1 MDDCGDCR
9 ELEMHLGLKF
19 PSSMNTYVKRLL
31 ICVGV
36 LSLVVGFLAFG
47 PESTD
52 EFFMPHAHCYL
63 FNRPLMLLH
72 GGSDLLIGL
81 SYVAISTTLTW
92 MVFSARRELP
102 FHWMM
107 LAFALFIV
115 ACGTT
120 HFFEV
125 WTLQTPHPRYWMS
138 GTVKLLTAV
147 ASVVT
152 ALLLPPLVPK
162 VRSLLEHAR
171 LSAERKS
178 KLETAYAELEELY
191 KKVTHL
197 DQLKTSFF
205 ANVSHELRTPLTL
218 ISAPLER
225 LMKTQSDTDS
235 LQDLKMMRRNTLLL
249 HKYVNDLLD
258 ISKIEAGVLDL
269 HYSPVN
275 LGTMAR
281 FMESVFD
288 SSLSDQRVTL
298 IIAAPDDIV
307 AEVDGDKVQRV
318 ILNLLSNALNY
329 TPRDGTIALSLQRVD
344 GFAQIT
350 VEDSGPG
357 VEPAYRDQ
365 IFERF
370 QMGDPQTRKRF
381 GGSGLGLSIVK
392 EFVQCHGGTVEVG
405 ASQSLGGAA
414 FTVRLPMEAPP
425 DRKVSTSQWASTH
438 QMYGLR
444 AGSGDDVATPSA
456 AGEHHVRTDREG
468 GVQPLILVV
477 EDNWDMSD
485 FICRVLG
492 EEGCIAKASNGKEAL
507 EMIAREQPD
516 LIVTDVMMPEM
527 TGDEL
532 VATLRQD
539 KRFEDIPV
547 LVLTARPADEN
558 QPSLLMKG
566 AQDYVTKP
574 FLVEELR
581 ARVHNLVTAKLT
593 RDTLRREVSSTSDNL
608 NQLAQDLA
616 LRARELEQANRAKDH
631 FLAVLSHELRTPLTP
646 ALTATRML
654 ETTPDIDPQ
663 ESRES
668 LALIRRNIELEARL
682 VDDLLDFTGIVKSKL
697 RLHLGVVDLK
707 DTVSHA
713 ISMCELQAAAKGL
726 EVTSNLAATS
736 HTIRGDAGRLA
747 QVVWNVLLNAVK
759 FTPTGGKISI
769 ISSNPAPD
777 TLRLVIADS
786 GIGIEPETLP
796 HIFEPFRQADDT
808 HRRFGGLGL
817 GLSVAKGLVTA
828 HAGTISAASEGCNQ
842 GTTITMDF
850 ALTDEL
856 VSTGGKEADLP
867 SHFGN
872 PLRILV
878 VEDHLDTRQV
888 LCKLLTRWG
897 HQVASGGSVA
907 EGLEAAGR
915 QSFDLLLSD
924 VSLPDGTG
932 MDLLQQMG
940 DKRPVYAVS
949 LSGHGMPGDFERS
962 RKAGFFQ
969 HLVKP
974 VSIDQL
980 KRLLGQ
986 FVKSAS
992 SADST
997 TT

>member
-1 MDDCGDCR
+1 
-9 ELEMHLGLKF
+9 
-19 PSSMNTYVKRLL
+19 MNKYVKRLV
-31 ICVGV
+31 ICFGI
-36 LSLVVGFLAFG
+36 LLLGLGFLTFA
-47 PESTD
+47 PAATD

-63 FNRPLMLLH
+63 FNQPLMWLH
-72 GGSDLLIGL
+72 GGSDFLIGL
-81 SYVAISTTLTW
+81 SYVAISATLTW
-92 MVFSARRELP
+92 MVFSVRRELP

-125 WTLQTPHPRYWMS
+125 WTLQNPHPRYWMS
-138 GTVKLLTAV
+138 GTVKLLTAI

-152 ALLLPPLVPK
+152 AILLPPLVPK

-171 LSAERKS
+171 LSGEHKS
-178 KLETAYAELEELY
+178 KLETAYAELEVLY
-191 KKVTHL
+191 KKVTQL
-197 DQLKTSFF
+197 DELKTSFF

-225 LMKTQSDTDS
+225 LMKTHASADS

-258 ISKIEAGVLDL
+258 ISKIEAGALDL
-269 HYSPVN
+269 NYSLVN

-288 SSLSDQRVTL
+288 STLSDQRVKMEIT
-298 IIAAPDDIV
+298 APADIV

-329 TPRDGTIALSLQRVD
+329 TPRGGRITLTLQRVE
-344 GFAQIT
+344 GMAEII

-357 VEPAYRDQ
+357 VDPAYRDR

-370 QMGDPQTRKRF
+370 QMGDPQTQKRF

-392 EFVQCHGGTVEVG
+392 EFVQYHRGTVEVG
-405 ASQSLGGAA
+405 ISKALGGAA
-414 FTVRLPMEAPP
+414 FTVRLPLEAPP
-425 DRKVSTSQWASTH
+425 ASKVNASQWASTH
-438 QMYGLR
+438 AMYGFR
-444 AGSGDDVATPSA
+444 AGSSDTPVTTPAPVNEDPTVA
-456 AGEHHVRTDREG
+456 VDQREG
-468 GVQPLILVV
+468 VQALILVV

-492 EEGCIAKASNGKEAL
+492 EEGRIAKASNGKEAL
-507 EMIAREQPD
+507 EMIAQEQPD

-532 VATLRQD
+532 VAALRQN
-539 KRFEDIPV
+539 KQWEDIPV

-593 RDTLRREVSSTSDNL
+593 RDTLRSEVSSTSQNL
-608 NQLAQDLA
+608 NQLARDLA
-616 LRARELEQANRAKDH
+616 LRARELEEANRSKDH

-646 ALTATRML
+646 ALTAARML
-654 ETTPDIDPQ
+654 EAMPEPDPQ
-663 ESRES
+663 ELRES
-668 LALIRRNIELEARL
+668 LSLIRRNIELEARL
-682 VDDLLDFTGIVKSKL
+682 VDDLLDFTGIAKGKL
-697 RLHLGVVDLK
+697 QLHAGVVDLK

-713 ISMCELQAAAKGL
+713 ISMCELQVAAKGL
-726 EVTSNLAATS
+726 TLKSDLSAAAHS
-736 HTIRGDAGRLA
+736 IKGDAGRLA
-747 QVVWNVLLNAVK
+747 QIVWNVLLNAVK
-759 FTPTGGKISI
+759 FTPAGGRISVS
-769 ISSNPAPD
+769 SSNPVSGIV
-777 TLRLVIADS
+777 RLVITDS
-786 GIGIEPETLP
+786 GIGIDSDLLP
-796 HIFEPFRQADDT
+796 HVFEPFRQAADT

-817 GLSVAKGLVTA
+817 GLSVAQGLVAA
-828 HAGTISAASEGCNQ
+828 HEGTISAFSEGRGH
-842 GTTITMDF
+842 GTTITIDF
-850 ALTDEL
+850 ALTEEPASPVAND
-856 VSTGGKEADLP
+856 GGGAQSP
-867 SHFGN
+867 AG

-878 VEDHLDTRQV
+878 VEDHYDTRQV

-897 HQVASGGSVA
+897 HQVASAASVA
-907 EGLEAAGR
+907 EGLAEAGR

-949 LSGHGMPGDFERS
+949 LSGHGMPADFERS

-969 HLVKP
+969 HLIKP

-980 KRLLGQ
+980 KRLLHQ
-986 FVKSAS
+986 FAKSVAS
-992 SADST
+992 SGGKA
-997 TT
+997 